1 VSVDNLAAEM
11 GISPS
16 GLRRR
21 IHALGLSPER
31 GSRGRVVMTPE
42 LEATLRE
49 ADRLMGD
56 GAGTATVRRVLGISD
71 TAPANDASAA
81 YATDTEAVAHLGV
94 SHDALEIRE
103 AVMQA
108 IAQQTDLAERYAR
121 AAHRVGELEA
131 TVRAVEVDRDRIKAA
146 LDQAQARLDAL
157 SGSASSSRRPW
168 WAWWC

>member
-1 VSVDNLAAEM
+1 M

-49 ADRLMGD
+49 ADRLMGE
-56 GAGTATVRRVLGISD
+56 GAGTATVRRVLGISGD
-71 TAPANDASAA
+71 APVNDSSVPC
-81 YATDTEAVAHLGV
+81 ATDTEAVAHLGV

-146 LDQAQARLDAL
+146 LDQAQARLDVL
-157 SGSASSSRRPW
+157 NGDVLSSRRPW
-168 WAWWC
+168 WRIW